1 MRVAEK
7 SKAKAKFS
15 QARKSD
21 GKVMTRLERQ
31 GKRKAWKSVGEALTR
46 SETHWNGVDK

>member
-15 QARKSD
+15 QARKSK
-21 GKVMTRLERQ
+21 GKVMPRLEMQ
-31 GKRKAWKSVGEALTR
+31 WKEKRGYAVEMLGMAAL
-46 SETHWNGVDK
+46 WL